1 MSAWLRCSAAV
12 CVVALGGVG
21 PAAEPEKTGAA
32 LVAERIWWGA
42 EFELTLTAPDT
53 GEKFQRTRA
62 GVVWDHLAFSNCFAT
77 DGKGALVAVV
87 RFPKTKDEYT
97 LRSVGP
103 AEDLYAVSILSAE
116 KSFPKLVK
124 NTAAAAKDT
133 PDVVVGADPRGRVPA
148 KGEKEISPVPGYLLR
163 QVAAAAVKYEEKR
176 PELLLR
182 IRSEGS
188 HLFFPA
194 AGRASWAVTRDGDR
208 LFVSTGCADKM
219 YAAEFHFEFEK
230 AGAGEGEWKYVRT
243 HAHHYFKG
251 E

>member
-103 AEDLYAVSILSAE
+103 AEDLYAVAILSTE

-124 NTAAAAKDT
+124 KVTDAAKDT
-133 PDVVVGADPRGRVPA
+133 ADVTVGQFELPKGAKQLDPL
-148 KGEKEISPVPGYLLR
+148 PGYLLP
-163 QVAAAAVKYEEKR
+163 QVAAAAMKYEEKR
-176 PELLLR
+176 PELLRR
-182 IRSEGS
+182 IRNDGS
-188 HLFFPA
+188 HLFFPS
-194 AGRASWAVTRDGDR
+194 AGRASWAVHRDGDR
-208 LFVSTGCADKM
+208 LFVSTGCHDRM
-219 YAAEFHFEFEK
+219 YAASFQFEFKKK
-230 AGAGEGEWKYVRT
+230 AGGGDGEWEYVRT
-243 HAHHYFKG
+243 RAYHYFKG